1 MIKLDFNQTTY
12 DKMRQSVV
20 IAAGRGRVIVS
31 LEALEDF
38 FNRKL
43 DPLDAVNSAIEA
55 ATIIRLAA
63 NATPGDDGM
72 INITSK
78 ILNGRN
84 WELGERE
91 EEDAD

>member
-1 MIKLDFNQTTY
+1 MIKLDFNQITY

-31 LEALEDF
+31 LEALENF
-38 FNRKL
+38 FNRPL
-43 DPLDAVNSAIEA
+43 DPDDAVEAAIEA
-55 ATIIRLAA
+55 STIIRLAA
-63 NATPGDDGM
+63 NATPGDDGL

-84 WELGERE
+84 WELGEA
-91 EEDAD
+91 EEDDAD

>member
-1 MIKLDFNQTTY
+1 MLKLDFNQISY

-31 LEALEDF
+31 HDALENY
-38 FNRKL
+38 FNRTL
-43 DPLDAVNSAIEA
+43 DPLDAVNGTIEA

-63 NATPGDDGM
+63 NATPGDDGL

-84 WELGERE
+84 WILTERE
-91 EEDAD
+91 EEDDD